1 MAGGRLSGLTSG
13 LGSRRSPIWGSYVCP
28 PVAFYAPMAPNDLR
42 TETMSPTDEERA
54 VASLLVTGMTDEMA
68 ARRLGLSRR
77 TFRRRLKALMDKL
90 GARSRFQAGF
100 MLAGTGWVT
109 DRSGEGEAG

>member
-1 MAGGRLSGLTSG
+1 MATNH
-13 LGSRRSPIWGSYVCP
+13 V
-28 PVAFYAPMAPNDLR
+28 R
-42 TETMSPTDEERA
+42 TELPAPTDEERA
-54 VASLLVTGMTDEMA
+54 VATLLVTGMTDEMA

-100 MLAGTGWVT
+100 MLAETGWT
-109 DRSGEGEAG
+109 EQQDPDPR

>member
-1 MAGGRLSGLTSG
+1 MTT
-13 LGSRRSPIWGSYVCP
+13 
-28 PVAFYAPMAPNDLR
+28 NDTQTTLPA
-42 TETMSPTDEERA
+42 PTDEERA

-100 MLAGTGWVT
+100 MLAETGWT
-109 DRSGEGEAG
+109 TELPPELEQR

>member
-1 MAGGRLSGLTSG
+1 MMT
-13 LGSRRSPIWGSYVCP
+13 
-28 PVAFYAPMAPNDLR
+28 N
-42 TETMSPTDEERA
+42 ETQTTLPAPTDEERA

-100 MLAGTGWVT
+100 MLAATGWT
-109 DRSGEGEAG
+109 TEQPEQEQR

>member
-1 MAGGRLSGLTSG
+1 MMT
-13 LGSRRSPIWGSYVCP
+13 
-28 PVAFYAPMAPNDLR
+28 N
-42 TETMSPTDEERA
+42 ETQTTLPAPTDEERA

-100 MLAGTGWVT
+100 MLAETGWAT
-109 DRSGEGEAG
+109 EPPQEQESR

>member
-1 MAGGRLSGLTSG
+1 MMTNESQTTLPA
-13 LGSRRSPIWGSYVCP
+13 
-28 PVAFYAPMAPNDLR
+28 
-42 TETMSPTDEERA
+42 PTDEERA

-90 GARSRFQAGF
+90 GAHEREQ
-100 MLAGTGWVT
+100 
-109 DRSGEGEAG
+109 D

>member
-1 MAGGRLSGLTSG
+1 MTTKERQ
-13 LGSRRSPIWGSYVCP
+13 
-28 PVAFYAPMAPNDLR
+28 
-42 TETMSPTDEERA
+42 ETLPPTDEERA

-90 GARSRFQAGF
+90 GARSRFQAGY
-100 MLAGTGWVT
+100 MLAETGWASERPQENERHST
-109 DRSGEGEAG
+109 R

>member
-1 MAGGRLSGLTSG
+1 MRA
-13 LGSRRSPIWGSYVCP
+13 
-28 PVAFYAPMAPNDLR
+28 NDVSTQLPA
-42 TETMSPTDEERA
+42 PTDEERA

-100 MLAGTGWVT
+100 MLAETGWT
-109 DRSGEGEAG
+109 DQPQDRDTR

>member
-1 MAGGRLSGLTSG
+1 MTTKDTQDTLPA
-13 LGSRRSPIWGSYVCP
+13 
-28 PVAFYAPMAPNDLR
+28 
-42 TETMSPTDEERA
+42 PTDEERA

-90 GARSRFQAGF
+90 GARSRFQAGY
-100 MLAGTGWVT
+100 MLAETGWAT
-109 DRSGEGEAG
+109 ERPRESDPRSTR

>member
-1 MAGGRLSGLTSG
+1 MT
-13 LGSRRSPIWGSYVCP
+13 
-28 PVAFYAPMAPNDLR
+28 MN
-42 TETMSPTDEERA
+42 ETQTTLPAPTDEERA

-100 MLAGTGWVT
+100 MLAETGWT
-109 DRSGEGEAG
+109 TEQPQQQEQR

>member
-1 MAGGRLSGLTSG
+1 MTNETQTTL
-13 LGSRRSPIWGSYVCP
+13 
-28 PVAFYAPMAPNDLR
+28 PV
-42 TETMSPTDEERA
+42 PTDEERA

-100 MLAGTGWVT
+100 MLAETGWT
-109 DRSGEGEAG
+109 TEQPHDHDQR

>member
-1 MAGGRLSGLTSG
+1 MTTKDTQDTLPA
-13 LGSRRSPIWGSYVCP
+13 
-28 PVAFYAPMAPNDLR
+28 
-42 TETMSPTDEERA
+42 PTDEERA

-100 MLAGTGWVT
+100 MLAETGWT
-109 DRSGEGEAG
+109 DQPQESDPRSTR

>member
-1 MAGGRLSGLTSG
+1 MT
-13 LGSRRSPIWGSYVCP
+13 
-28 PVAFYAPMAPNDLR
+28 
-42 TETMSPTDEERA
+42 TEEAMRELPAPTDEERA

-100 MLAGTGWVT
+100 MLAETGWT
-109 DRSGEGEAG
+109 SERPAEQETR

>member
-1 MAGGRLSGLTSG
+1 MTTNEMQTRL
-13 LGSRRSPIWGSYVCP
+13 P
-28 PVAFYAPMAPNDLR
+28 AP
-42 TETMSPTDEERA
+42 TEEERA

-100 MLAGTGWVT
+100 MLAETGWASERPGEHRGDLT
-109 DRSGEGEAG
+109 D

>member
-1 MAGGRLSGLTSG
+1 MMTT
-13 LGSRRSPIWGSYVCP
+13 
-28 PVAFYAPMAPNDLR
+28 NDV
-42 TETMSPTDEERA
+42 ETKQLPTPTDEERA

-100 MLAGTGWVT
+100 MLAETGWAT
-109 DRSGEGEAG
+109 PPGPDEDAR

>member
-1 MAGGRLSGLTSG
+1 MTTNEMQTTLPA
-13 LGSRRSPIWGSYVCP
+13 
-28 PVAFYAPMAPNDLR
+28 
-42 TETMSPTDEERA
+42 PTDEERA

-100 MLAGTGWVT
+100 MLAETGWAAEQPQEQEVH
-109 DRSGEGEAG
+109 

>member
-1 MAGGRLSGLTSG
+1 M
-13 LGSRRSPIWGSYVCP
+13 
-28 PVAFYAPMAPNDLR
+28 PV
-42 TETMSPTDEERA
+42 PTDEERA

-100 MLAGTGWVT
+100 MLAGTGWT
-109 DRSGEGEAG
+109 NEHQREQDSR

>member
-1 MAGGRLSGLTSG
+1 MT
-13 LGSRRSPIWGSYVCP
+13 
-28 PVAFYAPMAPNDLR
+28 
-42 TETMSPTDEERA
+42 TEEATRELPTPTDEERA

-100 MLAGTGWVT
+100 MLAETGWT
-109 DRSGEGEAG
+109 NERPHGQDGS

>member
-1 MAGGRLSGLTSG
+1 M
-13 LGSRRSPIWGSYVCP
+13 
-28 PVAFYAPMAPNDLR
+28 
-42 TETMSPTDEERA
+42 
-54 VASLLVTGMTDEMA
+54 ASLLVTGMTDEMA

-100 MLAGTGWVT
+100 MLAETGWT
-109 DRSGEGEAG
+109 NEHPDEQDAR

>member
-1 MAGGRLSGLTSG
+1 MTTNEMQVTLQA
-13 LGSRRSPIWGSYVCP
+13 
-28 PVAFYAPMAPNDLR
+28 
-42 TETMSPTDEERA
+42 PTDEERA

-100 MLAGTGWVT
+100 MLAETGWASEQPQERET
-109 DRSGEGEAG
+109 S

>member
-1 MAGGRLSGLTSG
+1 MTTKETQTT
-13 LGSRRSPIWGSYVCP
+13 
-28 PVAFYAPMAPNDLR
+28 APA
-42 TETMSPTDEERA
+42 PTDEERA

-100 MLAGTGWVT
+100 MLAETGWAT
-109 DRSGEGEAG
+109 KEPQEDSRPTR

>member
-1 MAGGRLSGLTSG
+1 MTTNEMQTRL
-13 LGSRRSPIWGSYVCP
+13 P
-28 PVAFYAPMAPNDLR
+28 A
-42 TETMSPTDEERA
+42 PTDEERA

-100 MLAGTGWVT
+100 MLAETGWANERPGEHRADLT
-109 DRSGEGEAG
+109 D

>member
-1 MAGGRLSGLTSG
+1 MKTNEKQ
-13 LGSRRSPIWGSYVCP
+13 
-28 PVAFYAPMAPNDLR
+28 M
-42 TETMSPTDEERA
+42 TQETLPAPTDEERA

-100 MLAGTGWVT
+100 MLAETGWT
-109 DRSGEGEAG
+109 SDYPREQEAR

>member
-1 MAGGRLSGLTSG
+1 MTTNDTQT
-13 LGSRRSPIWGSYVCP
+13 RSP
-28 PVAFYAPMAPNDLR
+28 A
-42 TETMSPTDEERA
+42 PTDEERA

-100 MLAGTGWVT
+100 MLAETGWATKQLQERAENPV
-109 DRSGEGEAG
+109 D

>member
-1 MAGGRLSGLTSG
+1 MTT
-13 LGSRRSPIWGSYVCP
+13 
-28 PVAFYAPMAPNDLR
+28 NDTR
-42 TETMSPTDEERA
+42 ADVPSPTDEERA

-100 MLAGTGWVT
+100 MLAETGWT
-109 DRSGEGEAG
+109 RDGRPEADSR

>member
-1 MAGGRLSGLTSG
+1 MTA
-13 LGSRRSPIWGSYVCP
+13 
-28 PVAFYAPMAPNDLR
+28 N
-42 TETMSPTDEERA
+42 ETKTTLPAPTDEERA

-100 MLAGTGWVT
+100 MLAETGWAT
-109 DRSGEGEAG
+109 EQPQEHESR

>member
-1 MAGGRLSGLTSG
+1 MTTKET
-13 LGSRRSPIWGSYVCP
+13 
-28 PVAFYAPMAPNDLR
+28 R
-42 TETMSPTDEERA
+42 TEVPVPTEEERA

-100 MLAGTGWVT
+100 MLAETGWAT
-109 DRSGEGEAG
+109 REPQENEPRPTR

>member
-1 MAGGRLSGLTSG
+1 MRTFVLRIMT
-13 LGSRRSPIWGSYVCP
+13 
-28 PVAFYAPMAPNDLR
+28 PNDVR
-42 TETMSPTDEERA
+42 TGFEKPTDEERA

-100 MLAGTGWVT
+100 MLA
-109 DRSGEGEAG
+109 EAGWASDRPRDQEDA

>member
-1 MAGGRLSGLTSG
+1 M
-13 LGSRRSPIWGSYVCP
+13 
-28 PVAFYAPMAPNDLR
+28 
-42 TETMSPTDEERA
+42 TMNELQTKTPAPTDEERA

-100 MLAGTGWVT
+100 MLAETGWT
-109 DRSGEGEAG
+109 EQSQEQDAS

>member
-1 MAGGRLSGLTSG
+1 MTTNEVSTEL
-13 LGSRRSPIWGSYVCP
+13 P
-28 PVAFYAPMAPNDLR
+28 AP
-42 TETMSPTDEERA
+42 TEEERA

-100 MLAGTGWVT
+100 MLAETGWT
-109 DRSGEGEAG
+109 TEPGQQHESR

>member
-1 MAGGRLSGLTSG
+1 MKTNELQTTLPA
-13 LGSRRSPIWGSYVCP
+13 
-28 PVAFYAPMAPNDLR
+28 
-42 TETMSPTDEERA
+42 PTDEERA

-100 MLAGTGWVT
+100 MLAATGWAAEPPQER
-109 DRSGEGEAG
+109 DAG

>member
-1 MAGGRLSGLTSG
+1 MTTNE
-13 LGSRRSPIWGSYVCP
+13 
-28 PVAFYAPMAPNDLR
+28 MT
-42 TETMSPTDEERA
+42 TETPAPTDEERA

-100 MLAGTGWVT
+100 MLAATGWASEPPKEP
-109 DRSGEGEAG
+109 DAG

>member
-1 MAGGRLSGLTSG
+1 MRSRTSRYARAGLS
-13 LGSRRSPIWGSYVCP
+13 
-28 PVAFYAPMAPNDLR
+28 FYAPMTTNEMQTTLPA
-42 TETMSPTDEERA
+42 PTDEERA

-100 MLAGTGWVT
+100 MLAETGWT
-109 DRSGEGEAG
+109 TEQPQELEQR

>member
-1 MAGGRLSGLTSG
+1 MGTDLA
-13 LGSRRSPIWGSYVCP
+13 
-28 PVAFYAPMAPNDLR
+28 AP
-42 TETMSPTDEERA
+42 TEEERA

-77 TFRRRLKALMDKL
+77 TFRRRLKAVMDKL

-100 MLAGTGWVT
+100 MLA
-109 DRSGEGEAG
+109 EAGWTTPEQSEHGSR

>member
-1 MAGGRLSGLTSG
+1 MTTNDVGTELR
-13 LGSRRSPIWGSYVCP
+13 
-28 PVAFYAPMAPNDLR
+28 AP
-42 TETMSPTDEERA
+42 TEEERA

-100 MLAGTGWVT
+100 MLAETGWASERQREHET
-109 DRSGEGEAG
+109 PRG

>member
-1 MAGGRLSGLTSG
+1 MTTKDMQVTLPA
-13 LGSRRSPIWGSYVCP
+13 
-28 PVAFYAPMAPNDLR
+28 
-42 TETMSPTDEERA
+42 PTDEERA

-100 MLAGTGWVT
+100 MLAETGWASEPPAE
-109 DRSGEGEAG
+109 REPS

>member
-1 MAGGRLSGLTSG
+1 M
-13 LGSRRSPIWGSYVCP
+13 
-28 PVAFYAPMAPNDLR
+28 
-42 TETMSPTDEERA
+42 TMNEIQTTLPAPTDEERA

-100 MLAGTGWVT
+100 MLAETGWAT
-109 DRSGEGEAG
+109 EQPSERD

>member
-1 MAGGRLSGLTSG
+1 MTTNE
-13 LGSRRSPIWGSYVCP
+13 
-28 PVAFYAPMAPNDLR
+28 MT
-42 TETMSPTDEERA
+42 TETPAPTDEERA

-90 GARSRFQAGF
+90 GARSRF
-100 MLAGTGWVT
+100 
-109 DRSGEGEAG
+109 

>member
-1 MAGGRLSGLTSG
+1 MTTNEMQTTLPA
-13 LGSRRSPIWGSYVCP
+13 
-28 PVAFYAPMAPNDLR
+28 
-42 TETMSPTDEERA
+42 PTDEERA

-100 MLAGTGWVT
+100 MLAETGWAT
-109 DRSGEGEAG
+109 EQTLERD

>member
-1 MAGGRLSGLTSG
+1 MTT
-13 LGSRRSPIWGSYVCP
+13 
-28 PVAFYAPMAPNDLR
+28 NDVS
-42 TETMSPTDEERA
+42 TELPAPTDEERA

-100 MLAGTGWVT
+100 MLAETGWT
-109 DRSGEGEAG
+109 DKQQGE

>member
-1 MAGGRLSGLTSG
+1 MMTNETQTTL
-13 LGSRRSPIWGSYVCP
+13 
-28 PVAFYAPMAPNDLR
+28 PV
-42 TETMSPTDEERA
+42 PTDEERA

-100 MLAGTGWVT
+100 MLAETGWAT
-109 DRSGEGEAG
+109 EQPHDPDQR